1 MQKSG
6 SFMDKNDRLHEKN
19 VSHQRGYVFIR
30 SKGEDLAGADIRSP
44 MVSRSA
50 DVAGKRWQNAVPDDR
65 CLCFFCRR
73 EDH

>member
-6 SFMDKNDRLHEKN
+6 SFMDKMIAYMKKTYLIKGDTFL
-19 VSHQRGYVFIR
+19 FDP
-30 SKGEDLAGADIRSP
+30 KGEDLAGADIRSP

-73 EDH
+73 EGH